1 MLVEKN
7 KNNNP
12 HQPGSLRVLIVKTSS
27 MGDIIHTFP
36 AISDAV
42 RAIPDIRFD
51 WVVEESFSEI
61 PAWHPAVDRVIPSA
75 MRRWRKSWFG
85 AWRSGALK
93 AFADQLNE
101 QHYDAV
107 IDAQGLIKSALI
119 TRKVN
124 AVKHGLDKRSA
135 REPLASRFYD
145 HRHHVDRQQHAIERT
160 RHLFARALDYEFKD
174 LPLQYGLNVQP
185 DESINEQ
192 TLMFLTGT
200 TWSSKRWPLAF
211 WSGLAQQAID
221 AGYRVLLPA
230 GNDEE
235 VQQANQLAAGHDVIE
250 VLAGKKLSQIA
261 AIIKAVRA
269 VVSVDTGLAHLAAA
283 LDVPTI
289 ALYGPTDAHLTGIL
303 GNRQQSLQAEIDC
316 SPCLQRVCPRVNAD
330 QPPPCTD
337 TLDTGTVW
345 NTLQAVL

>member
-1 MLVEKN
+1 LVEKN
-7 KNNNP
+7 KNNNRVP
-12 HQPGSLRVLIVKTSS
+12 HDSLRVLIVKTSS
-27 MGDIIHTFP
+27 MGDVIHTFP
-36 AISDAV
+36 ALSDAA
-42 RAIPDIRFD
+42 RAIPGIRFD

-61 PAWHPAVDRVIPSA
+61 PAWHPAVEQVIPSA

-160 RHLFARALDYEFKD
+160 RQLFARALDYKLDD
-174 LPLQYGLNVQP
+174 LPLQYGLSVQP
-185 DESINEQ
+185 DELINEQ

-200 TWSSKRWPLAF
+200 TWSSKRWPLRF
-211 WSGLAQQAID
+211 WSGLAQQAVD

-235 VQQANQLAAGHDVIE
+235 VQQASELAARHDAIE
-250 VLAGKKLSQIA
+250 VLADKTLSQMA
-261 AIIKAVRA
+261 AIIKAVKA

-289 ALYGPTDAHLTGIL
+289 ALYGPTDARLTGIL

-316 SPCLQRVCPRVNAD
+316 SPCLQRVCPRVDAD

-337 TLDTGTVW
+337 TLDTGKVW
-345 NTLQAVL
+345 NKLQAVL